1 MIVWSIIWMIAIL
14 LVAVSILI
22 YYIIRYDHFV
32 PNDFAHSHDSH
43 ASHGGSDS
51 GE

>member
-1 MIVWSIIWMIAIL
+1 MIAIL
-14 LVAVSILI
+14 LIAVSILI
-22 YYIIRYDHFV
+22 YYIIRYDYFF

-43 ASHGGSDS
+43 ASHGGSDG